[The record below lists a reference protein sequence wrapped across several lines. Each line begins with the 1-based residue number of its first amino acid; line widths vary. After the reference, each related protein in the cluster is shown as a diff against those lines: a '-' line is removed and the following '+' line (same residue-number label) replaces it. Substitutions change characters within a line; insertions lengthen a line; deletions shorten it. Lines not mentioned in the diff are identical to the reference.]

1 MHKNDLVQHQQRKKD
16 RSELYQIGVSSMTFD
31 ASQSSPSFP
40 IYVSSGKEIQ
50 KKRVRSMPHPIADIQ
65 YRKSAF

>member
-1 MHKNDLVQHQQRKKD
+1 MTKKYSINKEKKN

-40 IYVSSGKEIQ
+40 INVSSRKEIQ
-50 KKRVRSMPHPIADIQ
+50 KKRVSSMPHPIADIQ
-65 YRKSAF
+65 YRKFVF